1 MKGVS
6 DALISVIVP
15 IYNVEKHIKR
25 CIDSIIKQSYDKLE
39 ILLIDDGSLDNCSQI
54 CDEYVKEDKRIKVFH
69 KKNGGLSD
77 ARNYGLKH
85 ANGEYVIFIDS
96 DDSVKETYVESLYN
110 VIIADSS
117 DIAICGNID
126 VYKDVS
132 IERHPKSHKIYDKIS
147 AIKEVF
153 YDNDIDTCAVSKL
166 FKKELFDNQAF
177 PVGKIFE
184 DTWIMP
190 RIFCECNKISV
201 IPESLYFHYINSNSI
216 VTRDFDSKR
225 MDLYYN
231 SLDVVKYVSEIYP
244 DLEKA
249 GICKITHSCISTAMS
264 LVKSKITYKEYEK
277 IVFGYVRRNIFKL
290 LFDDNV
296 SSKYK
301 LGALSMLLGKYPFKF
316 ILSIYNRRRS
326 NYDGE

>member
-1 MKGVS
+1 MKEVS

-15 IYNVEKHIKR
+15 VYNVEKHIKR
-25 CIDSIIKQSYDKLE
+25 CVESIIKQNYNNIE
-39 ILLIDDGSLDNCSQI
+39 ILLIDDGSVDNCPQI
-54 CDEYVKEDKRIKVFH
+54 CDDYAKRDKRIKVFH
-69 KKNGGLSD
+69 KNNGGLSD

-96 DDSVKETYVESLYN
+96 DDSVKENYVESLYN
-110 VIIADSS
+110 VIIDDSS

-126 VYKDVS
+126 VYKDIS
-132 IERHPKSHKIYDKIS
+132 IERHPKTRKTYDKLS

-166 FKKELFDNQAF
+166 FKKELFDNQLF
-177 PVGKIFE
+177 PVGKVFE
-184 DTWIMP
+184 DTWIIP

-201 IPESLYFHYINSNSI
+201 LPESLYFHYINSNSI
-216 VTRDFDSKR
+216 VTSEFNPKR

-231 SLDVVKYVSEIYP
+231 SLDVVKYVSEMYP
-244 DLEKA
+244 NLEKA

-264 LVKSKITYKEYEK
+264 LVKSKK
-277 IVFGYVRRNIFKL
+277 IYRDFERLVFGYVRKNIIKL
-290 LFDDNV
+290 LFDNNV

-326 NYDGE
+326 NYDG